1 MHCPCCNAD
10 LDGGPI
16 PSEINKPYEVDGE
29 VRYPYGANARW
40 ERQIGI
46 EYSGLYDGTIE
57 YNCPDCGY
65 RWPSSAGRFYY
76 GIPGT
81 AVYNFVL
88 DELWEVV
95 GTDARFIYA
104 NSGVAHYSINRNS
117 PVMEQLIWLEGGIKQ
132 TEETDVK
139 VCK

>member
-10 LDGGPI
+10 LDGGLI
-16 PSEINKPYEVDGE
+16 PAEINQPYEVDGE

-46 EYSGLYDGTIE
+46 EYLGLYDGTIE
-57 YNCPDCGY
+57 YSCPDCGY
-65 RWPSSAGRFYY
+65 RWPVGAGRYYY

-88 DELWEVV
+88 DAIWEVTSV
-95 GTDARFIYA
+95 DERFIYIQCEDVNYA
-104 NSGVAHYSINRNS
+104 INRNGA
-117 PVMEQLIWLEGGIKQ
+117 VMEQLIWLEGGINV
-132 TEETDVK
+132 TAVT
-139 VCK
+139 